1 MPCVTPIWVSIRTKQ
16 MQNHIYERVR
26 NLNTEYLMF
35 LTIYCQLV
43 GEGKIM
49 VLWLFLIT

>member
-1 MPCVTPIWVSIRTKQ
+1 

-35 LTIYCQLV
+35 LTIYCQWGGGRQDNGIVVIFNNLV
-43 GEGKIM
+43 TPVI
-49 VLWLFLIT
+49 FLNRAFIF